1 MAAIARCIGSGRG
14 PSRALVV
21 LSALA
26 WCSIA
31 PRSEPIRTDQAQPQA
46 EHVGQRRVRRPGGRL
61 LLPQVEVAAGQGV
74 QNGRIGHVGT
84 IGKPARRRHIAPQH
98 GLLCIA
104 QRGCFPAML
113 PAWNTTREQ
122 NLMAETGAD
131 KATVV
136 IKKYANRRLYNTA
149 TSSYVTLDH
158 LCQMVK
164 DGVEFA
170 VYDAKSGEDI
180 TRSVLTQIIVEEE
193 GKGQNLLPINFL
205 RQLISYYGDNLQFL
219 VPRYLEHTMEYFA
232 NNQEQMRNYMRDT
245 FGGMFPFGRF
255 EDLGK
260 QNIAF
265 FERALKMFAPFQGEQ
280 RDSDRSEPA
289 ANPGTEAT
297 ALADLKSQLDV
308 LQKRID
314 SMSRQKSE
322 KAK

>member
-1 MAAIARCIGSGRG
+1 
-14 PSRALVV
+14 
-21 LSALA
+21 
-26 WCSIA
+26 
-31 PRSEPIRTDQAQPQA
+31 
-46 EHVGQRRVRRPGGRL
+46 
-61 LLPQVEVAAGQGV
+61 
-74 QNGRIGHVGT
+74 
-84 IGKPARRRHIAPQH
+84 
-98 GLLCIA
+98 
-104 QRGCFPAML
+104 
-113 PAWNTTREQ
+113 
-122 NLMAETGAD
+122 MAETGAD

-193 GKGQNLLPINFL
+193 SKGGQNLLPINFL
-205 RQLISYYGDNLQFL
+205 RQLISFYGDNLQFL
-219 VPRYLEHTMEYFA
+219 VPRYLEHTMQYFA
-232 NNQEQMRNYMRDT
+232 SNQEQMRSYMRDT

-265 FERALKMFAPFQGEQ
+265 FERALKMFAPFQAEQ
-280 RDSDRSEPA
+280 RDADRPEAA
-289 ANPGTEAT
+289 ANPGTDTT
-297 ALADLKSQLDV
+297 ALADLKTQLDV

-314 SMSRQKSE
+314 SLSRQKGE
-322 KAK
+322 KGK